1 MMRLFSPAMG
11 RLRQALRALVTGP
24 QALAFL
30 PALVLAAF
38 WIGGEG
44 WLVAVALGLPAIMA
58 LNGGLPLNSSIAP
71 DKRQALGLEET
82 LDQNLLQCDRRKQR
96 CGLYLLSIDS
106 FHQLNTHHG
115 LSAAERI
122 EAWVGDRLSQTLRPG
137 DRLLPQGDGRFAIV
151 LAPVAKLDLES
162 AIQLARRLQTAVEE
176 PVALDGATLY
186 LSCCIGFVLDRQ
198 LTMPYGPPMIEA
210 AQAALDE
217 AMHNAPAA
225 IRAYAPGMTSRTHR
239 HADQVNELIEALE
252 NGAIHP
258 WFQPQISTD
267 TGALSGM
274 EALARWKQG
283 THTVPPSDFL
293 PLMEENGL
301 MERLGDVMLTR
312 SLMALASWD
321 EAGLTVP
328 CVGVNFSTAELRNPK
343 LVDKVVWTLDRFNL
357 QPERLAVEILES
369 VVASSPDDVV
379 VQNVARLSNLGC
391 AIDLDDFGTGNAS
404 ITALRRFDVN
414 RIKIDRSFVTNLD
427 RDPSQQRMVAAI
439 LSMAEQL
446 DLDSLAEGVETPG
459 EHSMLAQLG
468 CRHVQGFGLARPMPA
483 AKAQEWLRNYER
495 QDKPMP
501 SLPPKIDRQIG
512 RNTG

>member
-1 MMRLFSPAMG
+1 
-11 RLRQALRALVTGP
+11 
-24 QALAFL
+24 
-30 PALVLAAF
+30 
-38 WIGGEG
+38 
-44 WLVAVALGLPAIMA
+44 
-58 LNGGLPLNSSIAP
+58 
-71 DKRQALGLEET
+71 
-82 LDQNLLQCDRRKQR
+82 
-96 CGLYLLSIDS
+96 
-106 FHQLNTHHG
+106 
-115 LSAAERI
+115 
-122 EAWVGDRLSQTLRPG
+122 
-137 DRLLPQGDGRFAIV
+137 
-151 LAPVAKLDLES
+151 
-162 AIQLARRLQTAVEE
+162 
-176 PVALDGATLY
+176 
-186 LSCCIGFVLDRQ
+186 
-198 LTMPYGPPMIEA
+198 
-210 AQAALDE
+210 
-217 AMHNAPAA
+217 
-225 IRAYAPGMTSRTHR
+225 
-239 HADQVNELIEALE
+239 
-252 NGAIHP
+252 
-258 WFQPQISTD
+258 
-267 TGALSGM
+267 
-274 EALARWKQG
+274 
-283 THTVPPSDFL
+283 
-293 PLMEENGL
+293 
-301 MERLGDVMLTR
+301 
-312 SLMALASWD
+312 MALASWD
-321 EAGLTVP
+321 EAGVTVP

-501 SLPPKIDRQIG
+501 SLTPKIDRQIG